1 ALRLTGPLLRHLA
14 RRVDVGVAVSEAA
27 ATTIQRAAGVMTTV
41 LFNGFEMERFVA
53 TPRERS
59 NDVTLLY
66 VGRFEER
73 KGVRYAIGAVRA
85 HNARGLDQWRLVVL
99 GDGPERAKLEALAAH
114 DEMIHFVGA
123 ASDVDKR
130 AWMRRANVLVAP
142 STRGESF
149 GMILLEAMASETS
162 VVASDITGYRE
173 AAGHF
178 AVLVPPGDEAALE
191 AGIITALAEE
201 TPATIADARAHAQA
215 WSMTRLMDDY
225 GALYDEAVHRFQ
237 SAK

>member
-1 ALRLTGPLLRHLA
+1 
-14 RRVDVGVAVSEAA
+14 
-27 ATTIQRAAGVMTTV
+27 
-41 LFNGFEMERFVA
+41 
-53 TPRERS
+53 
-59 NDVTLLY
+59 VTLLY
-66 VGRFEER
+66 VGRLEER
-73 KGVRYAIGAVRA
+73 KGVRFAIGAVRQ
-85 HNARGLDQWRLVVL
+85 HNARGLDQWRLVLL
-99 GDGPERAKLEALAAH
+99 GDGPARSRLEAQGAR

-149 GMILLEAMASETS
+149 GMILLEAMASETP

-173 AAGHF
+173 AVGPF
-178 AVLVPPGDEAALE
+178 GVLVHAGDESALETGIIAAL
-191 AGIITALAEE
+191 TTE
-201 TPATIADARAHAQA
+201 TPETIAAARAHAQA

-225 GALYDEAVHRFQ
+225 GALYDEAVERFQ